1 MEVVVVVV
9 GRGQRCEWSRRVA
22 NRFLSVRRCASL
34 LVCGGWPQMAP
45 LFFCSLVHR
54 QWHAVAR
61 ARDGPTASH
70 ATRRTKHGH
79 EASSALT
86 ASSRMYGGH
95 LVLFYF
101 QFARTAVID
110 GHRLVWCR
118 SRRLVI

>member
-1 MEVVVVVV
+1 
-9 GRGQRCEWSRRVA
+9 
-22 NRFLSVRRCASL
+22 
-34 LVCGGWPQMAP
+34 MAP

-86 ASSRMYGGH
+86 ASWRVYGGH
-95 LVLFYF
+95 LVLFILSLRVPQSLTGIVSYG
-101 QFARTAVID
+101 ADPAD
-110 GHRLVWCR
+110 L
-118 SRRLVI
+118 